1 MILLSP
7 LLPAMVLAFLFLRSW
22 NDARYDSRPDDTG
35 GISTIREC
43 DRIARESREL
53 F

>member
-7 LLPAMVLAFLFLRSW
+7 LLPALVLTFLFLRSW
-22 NDARYDSRPDDTG
+22 DDARHDSRTDDTG

-43 DRIARESREL
+43 DRIAREAREL
-53 F
+53 